1 MSSRSHLQTMNASP
15 VRHPAPGAWRPCD
28 YAEKLPVEI
37 LRASFAVR
45 RPGP

>member
-15 VRHPAPGAWRPCD
+15 VGHAASGAWRPCD
-28 YAEKLPVEI
+28 RAEKLPVEI
-37 LRASFAVR
+37 LRASFADR